1 MQQLITYMYG
11 LHLDAPEAWQ
21 LAFQD
26 GASPSLEG
34 IVELHDSIC
43 FYLVII
49 CFGVLWIL
57 ASIITNFRSKTTREH
72 IVYKYANH
80 GTLIELVWT
89 ITPAFILMA
98 IASPSFKLL
107 YLIDEVISPSITIK
121 VVGHQWYWSVEYS
134 DFLAESGESIE
145 FDTYM
150 VPETDLETG
159 QLRLLEVDNRI
170 VVPTDTHIR
179 LILTGADVIHD
190 FAVPSLGL
198 KADCIPGRLNQTS
211 VLVEREGVF
220 YGQCSEICGVYHG
233 FIPIAVQA
241 VSPEKYL
248 TWVDSI
254 A

>member
-80 GTLIELVWT
+80 GTLIEL
-89 ITPAFILMA
+89 I
-98 IASPSFKLL
+98 
-107 YLIDEVISPSITIK
+107 
-121 VVGHQWYWSVEYS
+121 
-134 DFLAESGESIE
+134 
-145 FDTYM
+145 
-150 VPETDLETG
+150 
-159 QLRLLEVDNRI
+159 
-170 VVPTDTHIR
+170 
-179 LILTGADVIHD
+179 
-190 FAVPSLGL
+190 
-198 KADCIPGRLNQTS
+198 
-211 VLVEREGVF
+211 
-220 YGQCSEICGVYHG
+220 
-233 FIPIAVQA
+233 
-241 VSPEKYL
+241 
-248 TWVDSI
+248 
-254 A
+254 